1 MKQFIGLLALV
12 ALSSP
17 VAAAEVGARHTWG
30 RTSTRITHGRSVTRS
45 HTAGGYVESSH
56 GGTHTGGYRR
66 VEAGSF
72 GSRTRESYNFNSH
85 STSGFSESSVFS
97 R

>member
-1 MKQFIGLLALV
+1 MKQFIGILALL

-30 RTSTRITHGRSVTRS
+30 HSTTNIHSGRSVTRS
-45 HTAGGYVESSH
+45 HTAGGYVETSH
-56 GGTHTGGYRR
+56 GSTGGSGFRR
-66 VEAGSF
+66 AEAGVFS
-72 GSRTRESYNFNSH
+72 SNTRESYRFNGTS
-85 STSGFSESSVFS
+85 SSGFSETSVFS